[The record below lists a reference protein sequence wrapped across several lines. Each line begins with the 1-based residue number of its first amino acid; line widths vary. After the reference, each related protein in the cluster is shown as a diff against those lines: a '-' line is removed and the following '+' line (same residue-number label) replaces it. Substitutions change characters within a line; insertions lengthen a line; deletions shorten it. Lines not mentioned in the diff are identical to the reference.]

1 MIHPAIQFSKVSKKY
16 SATEVL
22 HEIDFEVGSGSFL
35 GLTGLNGAGKTTLI
49 KCLLDFCE
57 VDSGSIQIQG
67 IDVRRPASRKRLS
80 YLPERFMAPYFLT
93 GREFVRSM
101 VSLSGCH
108 YDENKTCAMF
118 EALDLDRISLD
129 KPVRSYSKGMNQKVG
144 LAACFLSQRDLYV
157 LDEPMSGLDPKA
169 RAGLKEMLGKLKSE
183 GCTVFLTSHSL
194 SDIDE
199 ICDKIAVLHK
209 GALAYSGALDE
220 FRSRYDEKTLE
231 HAFLKCIGD

>member
-1 MIHPAIQFSKVSKKY
+1 MSYPAIQFSKVCKKY
-16 SATEVL
+16 STAEVL
-22 HEIDFEVGSGSFL
+22 REISLEVGPRSIL

-57 VDSGSIQIQG
+57 VDSGSIQIHG
-67 IDVRRPASRKRLS
+67 IDTRRPESRARLS

-101 VSLSGCH
+101 MGLSSCQ
-108 YDENKTCAMF
+108 YDENKARAMF
-118 EALDLDRISLD
+118 EALDLDQAALEKS
-129 KPVRSYSKGMNQKVG
+129 VRSYSKGMNQKIG
-144 LAACFLSQRDLYV
+144 LAACFLSRRDIYV
-157 LDEPMSGLDPKA
+157 LDEPMSGLDPRAKA
-169 RAGLKEMLGKLKSE
+169 SLKEMLCTLKNE

-199 ICDKIAVLHK
+199 ICDKVAVLHK
-209 GALAYSGALDE
+209 GGLVYSGGIDE

-231 HAFLKCIGD
+231 HAFLKCIKD